1 MKIVELKYTIAEIK
15 SSWMPWTVTPEAE
28 VTEDGVNELED
39 RSIEFTW
46 YEKRESWGP
55 VRQ

>member
-1 MKIVELKYTIAEIK
+1 
-15 SSWMPWTVTPEAE
+15 MPWTVTMEVE

-46 YEKRESWGP
+46 YEKESWGP